1 MEAAAAVPEELRC
14 KRSDGKQWRCSA
26 PSMPDKTVCEKHYV
40 QAKKRAASSALRASL
55 RRSSASA
62 SAARGTTPPAR
73 MAVARPIYGRVAGE
87 PVYVAEPALPPPPPP
102 PRRRQPVHGL
112 PMGNAAGA
120 RTAAE
125 LVGRGS
131 AGLVACSSAAG
142 AAAAA
147 TCHQCRRVANTIWC
161 TSCDRRGYCTNCISR
176 WYSDIPID
184 DVRKARVQEISAV
197 DKLEYLHSILAS
209 VLPVLKQIYSDQ
221 CFEIGVDTKAYG
233 LRTDIIR
240 AKVNPDEQMCCDT
253 SNYPRSDFCKVPVFD
268 YHRHCPRCLYD
279 LCLDCCRDI
288 RRSRTSVARG
298 EYAEGRVVDRSKDTS
313 NKRARM
319 EPSAESA
326 NDKSVPQ
333 RRDIKNIDIRS
344 LFPTWR
350 VNNDGSITCGPHEAG
365 GCGSSKLVLRRIFKI
380 NWISKLVKNSE
391 EMVNGCKVHVLENG
405 CSSCN
410 DGRTLELTGHRN
422 FGVSTCSNNGGIDRF
437 CVFSPVLE
445 DLKSEGI
452 IHFRKH
458 WIKGEPVVI
467 RNAFEPS
474 LSSSWDPLNI
484 WRGIQEIMDEE
495 VDDDVIVKAVDCSN
509 QAEVDIELKQFI
521 KGYSDG
527 HKGEDG
533 ELMMLKLK
541 EWPPPSVLEEFLLC
555 QRPEFIVN
563 FPLVDFI
570 HSRWGLL
577 NLSAKLPP
585 DTLQPEV
592 GLKLLIAYGRHQEA
606 GKGDSVTNLM
616 INMADVVHMLMHTA
630 KGHDVCPKR
639 LQPERSEK
647 IANGM
652 TMHVNAHAPVQNL
665 NVDMGE
671 QSPDHVSSK
680 FDERAHASALRLQE
694 KSSDAK
700 LNCGFEGSSTEFS
713 CSSHSE
719 EPKVNGSERSQAG
732 AVWDVFC
739 RQDISKLNEYLTANW
754 EELAASS
761 QVKNP
766 IYEQSVY
773 LNKYHKRILKD
784 QYGIEPWTFQQ
795 QIGEAVFVPAGCPFQ
810 VKNLQSTVQLAL
822 DFLSPESL
830 GESARMAQEI
840 RCLPNDHDAKLKM
853 LEIGK
858 ISLYA
863 ASSAV
868 REIQRITL
876 DPKFNLDLKFKD
888 QNLTQ
893 AVSENLARV
902 TKQRNVPCS

>member
-1 MEAAAAVPEELRC
+1 
-14 KRSDGKQWRCSA
+14 
-26 PSMPDKTVCEKHYV
+26 MPDKTVCEKHYV
-40 QAKKRAASSALRASL
+40 QAKKRAASSGVRASL

-73 MAVARPIYGRVAGE
+73 MAVARPILRQGRGGAG
-87 PVYVAEPALPPPPPP
+87 
-102 PRRRQPVHGL
+102 
-112 PMGNAAGA
+112 
-120 RTAAE
+120 E

-147 TCHQCRRVANTIWC
+147 TCHQCRRVANTICC

-184 DVRKARVQEISAV
+184 DVRKVCPACRGICNCRVCLLGDNVIKARVQEISAV

-240 AKVNPDEQMCCDT
+240 AKVNPDEQMCC
-253 SNYPRSDFCKVPVFD
+253 DFCKVPVFD

-665 NVDMGE
+665 NVDMGNN
-671 QSPDHVSSK
+671 H
-680 FDERAHASALRLQE
+680 L
-694 KSSDAK
+694 
-700 LNCGFEGSSTEFS
+700 TM
-713 CSSHSE
+713 
-719 EPKVNGSERSQAG
+719 
-732 AVWDVFC
+732 
-739 RQDISKLNEYLTANW
+739 QDISKLNEYLTANW

-766 IYEQSVY
+766 IYEQSIY

-795 QIGEAVFVPAGCPFQ
+795 HIGEAVFVPAGCPFQ

-876 DPKFNLDLKFKD
+876 DPKFNLDLKFED

>member
-1 MEAAAAVPEELRC
+1 
-14 KRSDGKQWRCSA
+14 
-26 PSMPDKTVCEKHYV
+26 
-40 QAKKRAASSALRASL
+40 
-55 RRSSASA
+55 
-62 SAARGTTPPAR
+62 
-73 MAVARPIYGRVAGE
+73 
-87 PVYVAEPALPPPPPP
+87 
-102 PRRRQPVHGL
+102 
-112 PMGNAAGA
+112 
-120 RTAAE
+120 
-125 LVGRGS
+125 
-131 AGLVACSSAAG
+131 
-142 AAAAA
+142 
-147 TCHQCRRVANTIWC
+147 
-161 TSCDRRGYCTNCISR
+161 
-176 WYSDIPID
+176 
-184 DVRKARVQEISAV
+184 
-197 DKLEYLHSILAS
+197 
-209 VLPVLKQIYSDQ
+209 
-221 CFEIGVDTKAYG
+221 
-233 LRTDIIR
+233 
-240 AKVNPDEQMCCDT
+240 
-253 SNYPRSDFCKVPVFD
+253 
-268 YHRHCPRCLYD
+268 
-279 LCLDCCRDI
+279 
-288 RRSRTSVARG
+288 
-298 EYAEGRVVDRSKDTS
+298 VVDRSKDTS

-700 LNCGFEGSSTEFS
+700 LNCGFEGSSTELS

-732 AVWDVFC
+732 SVWDVFR

-766 IYEQSVY
+766 IYEQSIY

-795 QIGEAVFVPAGCPFQ
+795 HIGEAVFVPAGCPFQ

-876 DPKFNLDLKFKD
+876 DPK
-888 QNLTQ
+888 
-893 AVSENLARV
+893 
-902 TKQRNVPCS
+902 